1 MDLTDAIR
9 AYVNEKLEAID
20 KLTQDFGTAA
30 ELRIEVGKTT
40 NHHAK
45 GPHFRAEMQLSVPG
59 EVLRAVEEAEDLYES
74 IDKVKDQLRR
84 QLKNYKERLIERSQ
98 HVVRP
103 DKE

>member
-1 MDLTDAIR
+1 MEITDAIR
-9 AYVNEKLEAID
+9 SFVEEKVQVLE
-20 KLTQDFGTAA
+20 KMTGNWEPA

-45 GPHFRAEMQLSVPG
+45 GPYFKAEMQLSIPG

-74 IDKVKDQLRR
+74 IDKVRDSLRR
-84 QLKNYKERLIERSQ
+84 QLKEYQERQQDRSQ
-98 HVVRP
+98 RGGRP

>member
-1 MDLTDAIR
+1 MEITDAIR
-9 AYVNEKLEAID
+9 AFVEEKVQVLE
-20 KLTQDFGTAA
+20 KMTKNWEPA

-45 GPHFRAEMQLSVPG
+45 GPYFKAEMQLSIPG

-74 IDKVKDQLRR
+74 VDKVRDNLRR
-84 QLKNYKERLIERSQ
+84 QLKEYQERQQDRSQ
-98 HVVRP
+98 RAGRP